1 MIRSWSIFSIS
12 ASLALLIAAGGNAYA
27 ADDASNVKTAAQASP
42 AAMSGNPSTA
52 TAPTNDSLTWHGI
65 TLFGTVDIGIV
76 NQTRGAELNLDSPQ
90 GLNYTLGK
98 ASNTAMTTLGPNG
111 LSPSTIGLK
120 GNFNTVRDVSAIFRL
135 ETGFNP
141 LSLHL
146 DNGPESLV
154 DNNGRTTINQTASND
169 SNQAGQLF
177 NTAGFAGLQSKT
189 YGALTFGRQTG
200 VLADRLAEYD
210 PNGASYAF
218 SAVAG
223 SNTIRGCGSSEAAR
237 LDSSFKYFNQTGPFR
252 YGAQYQLSGQQYA
265 LFIPDGVSGSAMEAD
280 LGGDYHNF
288 STDLLYSH
296 KNDAVVASALNA
308 AQTLAEPTNNSLAAT
323 VSDNTAYTVLGRYK
337 FDENKATAY
346 AGWERIH
353 FANPSSP
360 LAVDSKDIGG
370 YVLSVLTQNAYNINK
385 VLNVYWTGAK
395 YALTSKLDLT
405 GAYYLYEQNSFA
417 TGANRGC
424 HSAVSSGCSGAFNAE
439 SFAAVYKWTSH
450 TNFYGGVMR
459 SAVDDGLANGYLATS
474 NINTVVGVRVT
485 F

>member
-1 MIRSWSIFSIS
+1 MIRSRSFLSIS
-12 ASLALLIAAGGNAYA
+12 AGLALFIAVSESAYA
-27 ADDASNVKTAAQASP
+27 ADDDVANAKTGAQASP
-42 AAMSGNPSTA
+42 ATTSGDASTA
-52 TAPTNDSLTWHGI
+52 NDSLTWHGI
-65 TLFGTVDIGIV
+65 TLFGTADVGIV

-98 ASNTAMTTLGPNG
+98 ASDTAMTTLGPNG

-120 GNFNTVRDVSAIFRL
+120 GDFNVVQDVDAIFRL

-146 DNGPESLV
+146 DNGPQSLV
-154 DNNGRTTINQTASND
+154 DNNGRTTVNQTASSD
-169 SNQAGQLF
+169 SNQAGQFF
-177 NTAGFAGLQSKT
+177 NTAGYAGLQSKT
-189 YGALTFGRQTG
+189 YGALTGGRQTG
-200 VLADRLAEYD
+200 ILADRLIEYD

-223 SNTIRGCGSSEAAR
+223 SNTIRGFGSSEDAR

-252 YGAQYQLSGQQYA
+252 YGAQYQLAGQQHA
-265 LFIPDGVSGSAMEAD
+265 LFIPDGVSGSATEVD
-280 LGGDYHNF
+280 LGSDYQNF
-288 STDLLYSH
+288 STDVLYTH
-296 KNDAVVASALNA
+296 KNDAIVASALNS
-308 AQTLAEPTNNSLAAT
+308 AQVLTEPTNNSLAAT
-323 VSDNTAYTVLGRYK
+323 VSDNTAYTILGRYK

-346 AGWERIH
+346 AGWERIQ

-370 YVLSVLTQNAYNINK
+370 YVLSVVNNSAYNINK

-395 YALTSKLDLT
+395 YALTPKLDLT

-439 SFAAVYKWTSH
+439 SFATVYKWSNH
-450 TNFYGGVMR
+450 TDFYGGVMR

-474 NINTVVGVRVT
+474 NINTMVGVRVT

>member
-1 MIRSWSIFSIS
+1 MKTMIRTRFFTTLS
-12 ASLALLIAAGGNAYA
+12 ASLILLFAAGGQAAA
-27 ADDASNVKTAAQASP
+27 AD
-42 AAMSGNPSTA
+42 
-52 TAPTNDSLTWHGI
+52 NDSLTWRGL
-65 TLFGTVDIGIV
+65 TLFGSVDIGV
-76 NQTRGAELNLDSPQ
+76 ANQTRGAEVNLDSPQ

-98 ASNTAMTTLGPNG
+98 ASSSAMTQVAPNG

-120 GNFNTVRDVSAIFRL
+120 GNFGLDQDVSAIFRL
-135 ETGFNP
+135 EAGYNP
-141 LSLHL
+141 LSLRL
-146 DNGPESLV
+146 DNGPQSLV
-154 DNNGRTTINQTASND
+154 DNNGRTVANQTASND

-177 NTAGFAGLQSKT
+177 NTAGYAGLQSKT
-189 YGALTFGRQTG
+189 YGAITFGRQAG
-200 VLADRLAEYD
+200 ILADRLAEYD

-223 SNTIRGCGSSEAAR
+223 SNTIRGFGSSEAAR

-252 YGAQYQLSGQQYA
+252 YGAQYELSGQQYA
-265 LFIPDGVSGSAMEAD
+265 LFLPDGVSGSAVEAD
-280 LGGDYHNF
+280 LGGDYRNF

-308 AQTLAEPTNNSLAAT
+308 AQTLAEPTNHSLAAT

-346 AGWERIH
+346 AGWERIQ

-360 LAVDSKDIGG
+360 LTVDSKDIGG

-395 YALTSKLDLT
+395 YSLTPKLDLT
-405 GAYYLYEQNSFA
+405 GAYYRYEQNSFA

-439 SFAAVYKWTSH
+439 SFAAVYKWSSH
-450 TNFYGGVMR
+450 VDVYGGFMR
-459 SAVDDGLANGYLATS
+459 SAVDDGLASGYLATA
-474 NINTVVGVRVT
+474 NLNTVVGVRVT